1 MSQEYESLKNDDI
14 KIPEFDEDSVP
25 RFQPIDVQRKLERVN
40 TNKSVPPGD
49 IPPKLAKMFAKELSF
64 PLCDVI
70 NSSIILGQW
79 SKLYKK
85 ESITP
90 VPKVFPP
97 QSPEELRNISGL
109 LLFNK
114 IAEGLIA
121 ELMIADI
128 SGQLDPSQY
137 ANQKGIS
144 LQHYLINM
152 INRI

>member
-1 MSQEYESLKNDDI
+1 
-14 KIPEFDEDSVP
+14 
-25 RFQPIDVQRKLERVN
+25 
-40 TNKSVPPGD
+40 
-49 IPPKLAKMFAKELSF
+49 MFGKELSS

-70 NSSIILGQW
+70 NSSIKLGQW

-97 QSPEELRNISGL
+97 QSPDELRNISGL

-121 ELMIADI
+121 ELMISDI

-137 ANQKGIS
+137 ANQKGTS

-152 INRI
+152 INRILSDTDKILRVK